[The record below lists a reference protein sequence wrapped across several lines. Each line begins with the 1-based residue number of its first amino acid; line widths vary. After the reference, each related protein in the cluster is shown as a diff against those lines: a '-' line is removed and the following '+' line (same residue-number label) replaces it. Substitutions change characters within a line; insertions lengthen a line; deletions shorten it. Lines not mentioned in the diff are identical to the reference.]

1 MRVFR
6 PRTFLVLAALAALG
20 AAAAVGVNAAVR
32 SSSTAGGAAVVKVRA
47 TGLGRVLTDSR
58 GFTLYLF
65 LADKSG
71 KSACYGSCASFWPAL
86 VTTGKPKI
94 GAGAKAG
101 LLGTTKRRNGQLQVT
116 YAGHPLYRFALDKKA
131 GQTSGEGLN
140 DFGAHWYA
148 VSAAGKKVV
157 KSASSSGGSGSGGGT
172 TTTTGTTTTDPY
184 GNGGGGGG

>member
-1 MRVFR
+1 MRVLR
-6 PRTFLVLAALAALG
+6 PPTFLVLAALATLG
-20 AAAAVGVNAAVR
+20 AVAAV
-32 SSSTAGGAAVVKVRA
+32 GAAVVKVRA

-65 LADKSG
+65 LADRSG
-71 KSACYGSCASFWPAL
+71 KSACNGSCASFWPAL
-86 VTTGKPKI
+86 VTTGKPRV

-116 YAGHPLYRFALDKKA
+116 YAGHPLYRFALDRKA
-131 GQTSGEGLN
+131 GQTSGEGLK

-157 KSASSSGGSGSGGGT
+157 KLASSSGGSGSGGGT
-172 TTTTGTTTTDPY
+172 TTTGTTTDPY
-184 GNGGGGGG
+184 GYGGGGGG